1 MCRAMFD
8 KFGRVSP
15 NVKSAVLYE
24 FYRDLTGDSSSSH
37 DTPEAVIDE
46 CVREIINMEPED
58 SNTVIDL
65 REVRSNEG
73 RTRFDIFWDEAQKF
87 INEDL

>member
-1 MCRAMFD
+1 MSSQLCCR
-8 KFGRVSP
+8 S
-15 NVKSAVLYE
+15 

-46 CVREIINMEPED
+46 RVREIINMEPED